1 MSASERHRYYRF
13 WPSAAVRGSAAM
25 RELSEQNLMFGGL
38 DGTVAADPKATFAP
52 PSCAARGMDRGMGQF
67 LPRSCPGIDIGI
79 V

>member
-1 MSASERHRYYRF
+1 
-13 WPSAAVRGSAAM
+13 M